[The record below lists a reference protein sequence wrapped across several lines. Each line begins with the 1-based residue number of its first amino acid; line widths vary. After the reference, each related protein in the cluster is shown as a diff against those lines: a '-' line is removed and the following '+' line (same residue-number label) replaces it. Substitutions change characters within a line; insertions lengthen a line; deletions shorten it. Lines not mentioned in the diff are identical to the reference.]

1 MPTPIPDDGGIAE
14 PGASGASPSPT
25 PTPAAGGAG
34 QVQQSAPGNPD
45 GPILDVSEPFGET
58 VVQPGADLT
67 ATWTADSEGVWN
79 PMTIQLMTGS
89 NQQMI
94 PLSTVGQNIDAT
106 TTTSYSFKVPDV
118 EPYSQIYFL
127 QFTSTGGAPSWSTRF
142 TIAGADG
149 STTPPPNTE
158 VVNGQNVGWGNG
170 KLKGGPAVVGANPT
184 SASGVRPTGVNGTG
198 MTLYTDGLETGIP
211 TDVSTHGV
219 AAATIGALPGTGES
233 GALSLRP
240 IAAVVAIVAGAALL
254 V

>member
-127 QFTSTGGAPSWSTRF
+127 QLYVAFLPLISLTTAPRLVVRPRGRPVSPSRALTVRPPLPPTPRSSTARTS
-142 TIAGADG
+142 AGATA
-149 STTPPPNTE
+149 SSRAVPPSSAPTPPA
-158 VVNGQNVGWGNG
+158 
-170 KLKGGPAVVGANPT
+170 PAAFAPP
-184 SASGVRPTGVNGTG
+184 ASTVP
-198 MTLYTDGLETGIP
+198 
-211 TDVSTHGV
+211 
-219 AAATIGALPGTGES
+219 A
-233 GALSLRP
+233 
-240 IAAVVAIVAGAALL
+240 
-254 V
+254 